1 MISVF
6 LSLSV
11 CLSLFLSLTLYLSFT
26 PPLSLNLS
34 LYIFLSL
41 SHSLPLFPSFS
52 LNLSL
57 SLSTSLFLP
66 LSHSPLPSLSYPRL
80 FTCIRS
86 MTGIYNFSSIHTDRN
101 SEFPL
106 KLIKSVPF
114 PPFLKHLRKR
124 TQGKLCKQTNVLISH
139 GVKTLSPQARPL
151 AEEKHKTLSTH
162 LRQRVRSKFVYSLS
176 SENTPF
182 FQPCKHNLS
191 PL

>member
-26 PPLSLNLS
+26 PLSLSKPLSLNLS
-34 LYIFLSL
+34 FSRSLSTSLSLFLSK
-41 SHSLPLFPSFS
+41 P
-52 LNLSL
+52 LSL
-57 SLSTSLFLP
+57 SLSTSLFL
-66 LSHSPLPSLSYPRL
+66 PLPSLSYPRL

-86 MTGIYNFSSIHTDRN
+86 MTGIYNFSSIRTDRN